1 MRVSLDK
8 AVRHLRRAATAL
20 PILIV
25 AAAPSDA
32 AEQQTAALDA
42 PVASSRTSSQT
53 SEEPSPPPHVYV
65 EVIVKACPQVETP
78 LQPTNQGHRYDDDKP
93 MTHEERMAYYAELGC
108 VDVPIPPEWMTQ
120 EMTYE
125 GCRGHA
131 GYLASLQFLQ
141 QRPDLKKL
149 PAVGY
154 WMCIPHPY
162 PVQGVAGM

>member
-8 AVRHLRRAATAL
+8 AVRHLRCAATAL

-32 AEQQTAALDA
+32 AEQTAAFDA
-42 PVASSRTSSQT
+42 PVASSRASPQT
-53 SEEPSPPPHVYV
+53 SGEPSPPPHVYV

-78 LQPTNQGHRYDDDKP
+78 LEPTNQGHRYDDDKP
-93 MTHEERMAYYAELGC
+93 MTHQERMAYYAELGC

-120 EMTYE
+120 EITYE
-125 GCRGHA
+125 GCKGHA
-131 GYLASLQFLQ
+131 GYLASMQFLQ
-141 QRPDLKKL
+141 QRQDLKKF